1 MSWRGEKGGI
11 EAAKQHHTVI
21 MTPTTYVY
29 FDYSQQKT
37 PDSLVIGGYLPVETV
52 YKYEPLPAEL
62 PADEQKYILGAQA
75 NVWSEYMSNPA
86 KVEYMIF
93 PRVTALSEV
102 LWSPKDE
109 RNWDDFKN
117 RLQTQYKRYDFWK
130 VSYNAKGID
139 RIN

>member
-1 MSWRGEKGGI
+1 MK
-11 EAAKQHHTVI
+11 
-21 MTPTTYVY
+21 P
-29 FDYSQQKT
+29 
-37 PDSLVIGGYLPVETV
+37 V
-52 YKYEPLPAEL
+52 YKYEPLPSEL
-62 PADEQKYILGAQA
+62 SADEQKYILGAQA

-117 RLQTQYKRYDFWK
+117 RLQTQYKRYDLWK

-139 RIN
+139 KVQ